1 MFRLIFVLFCLGTIV
16 SCKPDAIEDP
26 KIPVTLTPYD
36 LKIPQ
41 FFPQMNIPSDNP
53 LTNEGVAL
61 GRKLFYEKLLSRNN
75 SMSCGSCHNQSLAF
89 SDNERQFSTGID
101 GIEGNRNAQAIIN
114 LGFNLHYFWDGR
126 ATTLEEQA
134 LEPVPNPIEMHQSW
148 IQAVSKLKS
157 NTDYV
162 NRFKLVFGTEQFD
175 STHVA
180 KALAQFMRTLISGN
194 SRFDRYRRG
203 EINLTFSELN
213 GLVLFNSDA
222 SDVTSGGDCFHCHS
236 LDGGLLTTDNRF
248 HNNGLDAVPLDFGRE
263 LVTGD
268 PSDRAKFLTPTLR
281 NVALTA
287 PYMHDGR
294 FNTLMEVVNHYN
306 SGGVASPTIDP
317 LMKNVGDGLNLTLS
331 EKNDLIAFL
340 RALTDSTFLNNP
352 AFSDPN

>member
-1 MFRLIFVLFCLGTIV
+1 MTRFIFIVFCFALLS
-16 SCKPDAIEDP
+16 SCNKEPIEEP
-26 KIPVTLTPYD
+26 KIPFVLTPYN
-36 LKIPQ
+36 LVIPA
-41 FFPQMNIPSDNP
+41 FFPQMLIPADNP

-61 GRKLFYEKLLSRNN
+61 GRKLFYEKLLSGNN

-89 SDNERQFSTGID
+89 SDNLRQFSTGID
-101 GIEGNRNAQAIIN
+101 GIEGTRNAQALVNI
-114 LGFNLHYFWDGR
+114 GFNLHLFWDGR
-126 ATTLEEQA
+126 STTLEEQA

-148 IQAVSKLKS
+148 IQAVSKLKA
-157 NTDYV
+157 NPEYV

-180 KALAQFMRTLISGN
+180 KALAQFMRTLVSGN
-194 SRFDRYRRG
+194 SRFDKYRRG

-222 SDVTSGGDCFHCHS
+222 TDVSPGGDCFHCHS
-236 LDGGLLTTDNRF
+236 LDGGSLTTDNRF

-263 LVTGD
+263 LVTGN
-268 PSDRAKFLTPTLR
+268 PADRAKFLTPTLR

-294 FNTLMEVVNHYN
+294 FNTLMEVINHYN
-306 SGGVASPTIDP
+306 SGGVPSPTIDP
-317 LMKNVGDGLNLTLS
+317 LMKNVGEGLNLTLS
-331 EKNDLIAFL
+331 QRNDLIAFL
-340 RALTDSTFLNNP
+340 NALTDSTFLTNP